1 MIFLKALNAS
11 LAAITVLNSFNSFYS
26 RNSLSERCD
35 VAYLVLQTNF
45 ADCLPVLSVVAF
57 CFWCVDYKANFFVH
71 NHIYNIRA
79 TSTNLVYYIALNS
92 VCVVEVCGAL
102 STN

>member
-1 MIFLKALNAS
+1 MTA
-11 LAAITVLNSFNSFYS
+11 FYS
-26 RNSLSERCD
+26 CDAFNCSECPCNSSD
-35 VAYLVLQTNF
+35 VTYLVLQTNF